1 MPDSFGQG
9 GKMHPRGP
17 YGTND
22 GDVWLMGDYFQDRI
36 RNEKGDGWRMCIA
49 MLRNPDTGKLEE
61 RLYSTDNPEM
71 VAEADRGHEL
81 WVAAQAAKN

>member
-9 GKMHPRGP
+9 GKARPRGP

-22 GDVWLMGDYFQDRI
+22 GDVWLMADYFQERI
-36 RNEKGDGWRMCIA
+36 KREKGPQWRMCIA
-49 MLRNPDTGKLEE
+49 MLRNPDTGVLEE
-61 RLYSTDNPEM
+61 RLYSTENPEM

-81 WVAAQAAKN
+81 YIARLASNN